1 MKYLRLLVI
10 LILISSIF
18 SCKSAKKNEITG
30 IYFARKKANFLDYV
44 LLRYRNLNDTIIIYP
59 NHTYKYSACTIDVG
73 KWEIKNN
80 KIYFKRDSI
89 RYRIDS
95 LNNQTNVSILKNLDS
110 TRYYIIKKNRLIY
123 RKNIRHISEY
133 IKKN

>member
-1 MKYLRLLVI
+1 MKNLILLII
-10 LILISSIF
+10 LIGSIN
-18 SCKSAKKNEITG
+18 SCKSVKQNEITG

-44 LLRYRNLNDTIIIYP
+44 LLKYRNLNDTIVIYP
-59 NHTYKYSACTIDVG
+59 NHTYKHIACTIDMG

-89 RYRIDS
+89 RYRIDT
-95 LNNQTNVSILKNLDS
+95 LNNPTNISTLKNLDS

-123 RKNIRHISEY
+123 RKDIRHISEY
-133 IKKN
+133 IKKDY